1 MTLAKNLGIYQQSGV
16 TGPSELIEAHAPL
29 VKKIALHLLARL
41 PASVQ
46 LDDLMQA
53 GMIGLLEA
61 AQRYSSTKGATFET
75 YAGIRIRGAM
85 VDEIRKGDWVP
96 RSVHRNARRVA
107 LAIKAVEDR
116 LGREALDGEVA
127 EELDMGLTE
136 YHATLADTNTGR
148 LFSLD
153 ELNESGELPIEEAEA
168 SDNPLDSLSSD
179 AFRSSLAAAIEQLPE
194 REKLVLSLYYQEE
207 LNLKEIGAVLNVS
220 ESRVS
225 QIHSQAALRLRGRL
239 SEWRHEEH
247 SQSR

>member
-1 MTLAKNLGIYQQSGV
+1 MTLAKNLGIYHQSGV
-16 TGPSELIEAHAPL
+16 KSSSELIEAHAPL

-61 AQRYSSTKGATFET
+61 AQRYSSAKGATFET

-107 LAIKAVEDR
+107 QAIKAVENR
-116 LGREALDGEVA
+116 TGNEAQDADVA
-127 EELDMGLTE
+127 EELGMALSE
-136 YHATLADTNTGR
+136 YHAILTDANSGR

-153 ELNESGELPIEEAEA
+153 ELNESGDLPIEETGA
-168 SDNPLDSLSSD
+168 SDNPLDGLASAS
-179 AFRSSLAAAIEQLPE
+179 FRSTLAAAIEQLPE

-207 LNLKEIGAVLNVS
+207 LNLKEIGAVLGVS

-239 SEWRHEEH
+239 SEWRHEDGG
-247 SQSR
+247 

>member
-1 MTLAKNLGIYQQSGV
+1 MTLTNNLGIYQQAGASV
-16 TGPSELIEAHAPL
+16 QARLIEEQAPL
-29 VKKIALHLLARL
+29 VKKIALHLMARL

-46 LDDLMQA
+46 LEDLMQA

-61 AQRYSSTKGATFET
+61 AQRYSSAKGATFET

-96 RSVHRNARRVA
+96 RSVHRNARRISQ
-107 LAIKAVEDR
+107 AIKAVEDR
-116 LGREALDGEVA
+116 EGREAQDLEVA
-127 EELDMGLTE
+127 EELGMELSE
-136 YHATLADTNTGR
+136 YHASLSDANSGR

-153 ELNESGELPIEEAEA
+153 ELNESGELPIEEAET
-168 SDNPLDSLSSD
+168 SDNPLDGLASD
-179 AFRSSLAAAIEQLPE
+179 SFRRNLAHAIEELPE

-207 LNLKEIGAVLNVS
+207 LNLKEIGAVLGVS

-239 SEWRHEEH
+239 SHWQRDANE
-247 SQSR
+247 

>member
-1 MTLAKNLGIYQQSGV
+1 MTLAKNLGIYHQAGV
-16 TGPSELIEAHAPL
+16 TSPSELIETHAPL

-107 LAIKAVEDR
+107 RAIKAVEDR
-116 LGREALDGEVA
+116 LGREAQDVEVA
-127 EELDMGLTE
+127 EELEMELSE
-136 YHATLADTNTGR
+136 YHATLADTNSGR

-153 ELNESGELPIEEAEA
+153 ELNESGELPIEEVET
-168 SDNPLDSLSSD
+168 SENPLDDLASH

-207 LNLKEIGAVLNVS
+207 LNLKEIGAVIGVS

-225 QIHSQAALRLRGRL
+225 QINSQAALRLRSRL
-239 SEWRHEEH
+239 YEWRLEEH
-247 SQSR
+247 E

>member
-1 MTLAKNLGIYQQSGV
+1 MTLANNLGIYQQGGAS
-16 TGPSELIEAHAPL
+16 SQARLIEEQAPL
-29 VKKIALHLLARL
+29 VKKIALHLMARL

-46 LDDLMQA
+46 LEDLMQA

-61 AQRYSSTKGATFET
+61 AQRYSSAKGATFET

-96 RSVHRNARRVA
+96 RSVHRNARRISQ
-107 LAIKAVEDR
+107 AIKAVEDR
-116 LGREALDGEVA
+116 LGREAQDLEVA
-127 EELDMGLTE
+127 EELGMELSE
-136 YHATLADTNTGR
+136 YHASLADSNSGR

-153 ELNESGELPIEEAEA
+153 ELNESGELPIEEAET
-168 SDNPLDSLSSD
+168 SDNPLEGLASD
-179 AFRSSLAAAIEQLPE
+179 AFRRSLAHAIEELPE

-207 LNLKEIGAVLNVS
+207 LNLKEIGAVLGVS

-239 SEWRHEEH
+239 SGWQRDADE
-247 SQSR
+247 